1 MNELMNTS
9 ARAYGEYTK
18 QSISANSKEGL
29 VYRSIYFKIREL
41 IIATRVP
48 IPRYR
53 RIQGN
58 KGRYRI

>member
-1 MNELMNTS
+1 MNKRKNTS

-18 QSISANSKEGL
+18 QSISANSKDGL

-48 IPRYR
+48 IPKYR
-53 RIQGN
+53 GIEGDT
-58 KGRYRI
+58 G

>member
-1 MNELMNTS
+1 M
-9 ARAYGEYTK
+9 
-18 QSISANSKEGL
+18 SANSKEGL

-53 RIQGN
+53 RIEADTG
-58 KGRYRI
+58 GYRQEVTGG